1 MKDSIDEK
9 QKKVMFSVGENDKAK
24 FKVRL
29 QYDSL
34 TQVQFFREVIASY
47 IDQDPHFMNFVDH
60 MKVRI
65 KSQSKGQ
72 VNKAVR
78 QRTEGKKISNKFA
91 LDDNELE
98 NIFDILSK
106 EHPDL

>member
-1 MKDSIDEK
+1 MNEK
-9 QKKVMFSVGENDKAK
+9 QKKVIFSIPENDKAK

-47 IDQDPHFMNFVDH
+47 INQDPHFMNYIDH
-60 MKVRI
+60 MKVRT
-65 KSQSKGQ
+65 KAQSKQ
-72 VNKAVR
+72 HVNKSVK

>member
-1 MKDSIDEK
+1 MSDSTVEK
-9 QKKVMFSVGENDKAK
+9 QKKVMFSVAENDKAK

-47 IDQDPHFMNFVDH
+47 IDQDPHFMNFIDH
-60 MKVRI
+60 MKIRI
-65 KSQSKGQ
+65 KAQSKQQ
-72 VNKAVR
+72 VNKSVK
-78 QRTEGKKISNKFA
+78 QRTEAKKVSSKFA